1 MQAAALVV
9 DDIQDQS
16 LLRRGQPCWYR
27 NNNIGLSVMTDALK
41 LENSVYYLLQK
52 HLKGKDCYVNLLET
66 FHDVSKNII
75 FPIIHRLC

>member
-1 MQAAALVV
+1 MQAAAIVV

-27 NNNIGLSVMTDALK
+27 NNNIELSVMTDALK

-52 HLKGKDCYVNLLET
+52 YFKGKDCYFNIVET
-66 FHDVSKNII
+66 FHDVSQNI
-75 FPIIHRLC
+75 FLPIHRLC